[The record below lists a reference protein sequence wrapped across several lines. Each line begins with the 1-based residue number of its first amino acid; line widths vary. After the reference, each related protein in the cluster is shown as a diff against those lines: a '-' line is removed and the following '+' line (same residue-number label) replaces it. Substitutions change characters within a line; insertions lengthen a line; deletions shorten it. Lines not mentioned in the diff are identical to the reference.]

1 MSVIPTTSA
10 DVPVIEDGIYNLECI
25 SARYEE
31 QLDEHGKPAPGPKD
45 FGRWKFVYLTHLIE
59 GLEDDE
65 GNPQTI
71 RSRFNPSL
79 YDGKGTSPN
88 AAGLYLA
95 ATAMGIDTD
104 KSLDTD
110 DFPGRKCRGF
120 IQTKAEGEW
129 PRVTQWLKPEKAAQ
143 KAPARPVQG
152 RQPSQNPAV
161 VEDSVAESIALL
173 KSLKE
178 EMDEAD
184 FTLLRGEIMARFPE
198 TDGGSKGF
206 YPQKIDR
213 ENNAAAMLAF
223 IKEHVGE
230 AVPFA

>member
-1 MSVIPTTSA
+1 MTVIPKNA
-10 DVPVIEDGIYNLECI
+10 GKEVPVIEDGMYDLYCHG
-25 SARYEE
+25 AKVEE
-31 QLDEHGKPAPGPKD
+31 NRDEHDEPRPD
-45 FGRWKFVYLTHLIE
+45 DYGRWQYV
-59 GLEDDE
+59 
-65 GNPQTI
+65 
-71 RSRFNPSL
+71 RFNFEVVGVQQSDGTPTFLDPRTSMSL
-79 YDGKGTSPN
+79 YDGSGRAPTPS
-88 AAGLYLA
+88 ALYTITKAL
-95 ATAMGIDTD
+95 GIDT
-104 KSLDTD
+104 SEGFDTD
-110 DFPGRKCRGF
+110 LAAGKKCRGVVS
-120 IQTKAEGEW
+120 TKAEGEW
-129 PRVTQWLKPEKAAQ
+129 PRIVQWLPPAKAAQ
-143 KAPARPVQG
+143 KAPTRPVQG

-198 TDGGSKGF
+198 TDGGSRGF
-206 YPQKIDR
+206 FPQKIDR